1 MKKKIFDNF
10 YNLSDKNQ
18 IRYKNSIINKIFFI
32 QFRIVLKNL
41 FKIVLQYISVFLNF
55 IKKFF
60 DSYLMLYLKS
70 TKNLYFQKS

>member
-18 IRYKNSIINKIFFI
+18 IRYKNSIINKNFFI